1 MKIDLIGS
9 AAAGFFAVSGAWL
22 AAHGSSITMLTMA
35 VLGAFL
41 SVMDL
46 DEWAWRKAVTLA
58 LFNTLVGTFGGP
70 VLLFWAGM
78 SLSQMPP
85 GALVLI
91 PFLMGWT
98 SHSFFA
104 ELRDPMVGVLVKVA
118 SAFLSAFGGRGQ

>member
-1 MKIDLIGS
+1 MKMDIIGS
-9 AAAGFFAVSGAWL
+9 ASAGFFAVAGSWL
-22 AAHGSSITMLTMA
+22 AAHGSSVTMLIMA

-46 DEWAWRKAVTLA
+46 DEWGWRKAVTLA

-70 VLLFWAGM
+70 ILLFFVGM

-104 ELRDPMVGVLVKVA
+104 ELRDPIAKMLARTV
-118 SAFLSAFGGRGQ
+118 GGRGQ